1 DTGTGIPKEKLNC
14 IFSPFVQADD
24 TIAKQYEG
32 TGLGLSICKNLID
45 LHKGSITVSSE
56 INKGTNFEVTIPYL
70 QISKDAI
77 HHVSG
82 NTNLPAI
89 N

>member
-1 DTGTGIPKEKLNC
+1 ILTNLIANAIKFTSIGGVTIQIQTAVEKNKILLTIRVKDTGTGIPKEKLNC

-45 LHKGSITVSSE
+45 L
-56 INKGTNFEVTIPYL
+56 
-70 QISKDAI
+70 
-77 HHVSG
+77 
-82 NTNLPAI
+82 
-89 N
+89 